1 MLQHL
6 LVAWRSGL
14 RSRSFQALFILGLL
28 AMGGSYLAAEFSG
41 RQPATVALDVGLSA
55 IRIIGLL
62 LVLFWTQELIAREVE
77 RRTVFSALAYPAP
90 RSAYLL
96 GRYLGLLLLTAAAV
110 VLLGLLLLGTVHIVA
125 GGYQQSQPIYLG
137 WEFWLT
143 LLYSFLDLAAVAA
156 FALFITSLSTTPL
169 LPFALGF
176 AFALAGRSLGPVLE
190 YLFNQKEVDP
200 SLAHTFQPILDIVRW
215 ILPDLSRLDI
225 RPLTLY
231 GQWPGNES
239 MLWPAVMA
247 LGYLAILLAAAVLIF
262 KRREFA

>member
-1 MLQHL
+1 M
-6 LVAWRSGL
+6 
-14 RSRSFQALFILGLL
+14 GLL
-28 AMGGSYLAAEFSG
+28 AMGGAYLAAEFSG

-110 VLLGLLLLGTVHIVA
+110 VLLGLLLLGTVHVVA
-125 GGYQQSQPIYLG
+125 GGYAQAQMVHLG
-137 WEFWLT
+137 KELWLT
-143 LLYSFLDLAAVAA
+143 LLYNFLDLAVVAA
-156 FALFITSLSTTPL
+156 FAVFVTSLSTTPL
-169 LPFALGF
+169 LPFALGL
-176 AFALAGRSLGPVLE
+176 AFAVAGRSLGPALE
-190 YLFNQKEVDP
+190 FLLGNTDAAKQIAGTY
-200 SLAHTFQPILDIVRW
+200 QPILDAVRW

-231 GQWPGNES
+231 GQWPGSEA

-262 KRREFA
+262 NRREFA